1 MLVFFFSDRGLFI
14 LLRGIEISHLQTP
27 ILENPTCEKM
37 RCPSYN
43 TVWLFHFHF
52 FIFMSA
58 RVFVSL
64 RVKPFKNNPVLTPLP
79 RNPATQHADF
89 ATGRGSVTLP
99 ATQ

>member
-1 MLVFFFSDRGLFI
+1 MLVFLFYFAPRDRKLTSSNSHFGKSN
-14 LLRGIEISHLQTP
+14 LREDAMPFMH
-27 ILENPTCEKM
+27 
-37 RCPSYN
+37 

-52 FIFMSA
+52 SIFFISA

>member
-1 MLVFFFSDRGLFI
+1 MLVFLFSDPGLFI
-14 LLRGIEISHLQTP
+14 LLWGIEISHLQTP
-27 ILENPTCEKM
+27 ILENPTCGKM
-37 RCPSYN
+37 RCPSYIPSG
-43 TVWLFHFHF
+43 FSI
-52 FIFMSA
+52 FIST